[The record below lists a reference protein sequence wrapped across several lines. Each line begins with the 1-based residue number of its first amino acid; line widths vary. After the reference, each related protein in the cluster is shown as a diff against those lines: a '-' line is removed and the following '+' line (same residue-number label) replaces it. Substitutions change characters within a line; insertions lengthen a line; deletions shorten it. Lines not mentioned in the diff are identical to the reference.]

1 MITQINVSN
10 IEDNANSSIFIIADK
25 NTIAKINTYV
35 AQLNEIESQK
45 KLLQEQKIQFFKKDS
60 CN

>member
-35 AQLNEIESQK
+35 AQLNEIESQN